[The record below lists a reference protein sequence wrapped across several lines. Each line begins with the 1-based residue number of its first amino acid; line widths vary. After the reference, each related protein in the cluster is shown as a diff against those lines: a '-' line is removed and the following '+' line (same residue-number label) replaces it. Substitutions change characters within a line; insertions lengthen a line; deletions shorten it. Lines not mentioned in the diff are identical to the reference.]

1 MECNTN
7 PNEAKLSEF
16 IFSTSSANV
25 PGLMSMAAHLLENG
39 YTNTQSFLASPA
51 SLYVALEV
59 LARGAKGETL
69 SEIEGVLGKADSR
82 REACARLFEER
93 PEYVP
98 EGYSLNIAASVWANK
113 LAAPLN
119 PDFPQAIADANGQ
132 ATEVEF
138 GAPETKAQISAWLS
152 KNTGGEF
159 STAPGFNAET
169 LFAVISALHFKD
181 NWMDPLNDE
190 DEIVFNAPT
199 GSHTIPMMG
208 GFSSYAKLL
217 KTHEAIAVSWPMQ
230 SGAQAV
236 FAMPN
241 NAGEIDGFVKNG
253 AAWEAISHCFASEGA
268 TRPDGGI
275 ELYMPQLEL
284 KSEDS
289 ELEDTLRSLGVRKAF
304 TPEAELGGITK
315 ADAMVSKVVQ
325 NAMLKLDPNG
335 ADGAAYTALVA
346 VAACPTFPKTDPAII
361 ELDRPFAFSVFSH
374 SGAPLFVGTY
384 MGD

>member
-7 PNEAKLSEF
+7 PSEAKLSEF
-16 IFSTSSANV
+16 IFSTSNANA
-25 PGLMSMAAHLLENG
+25 PGLASIAAHLLNNG
-39 YTNTQSFLASPA
+39 YANTQSFLASPA

-69 SEIEGVLGKADSR
+69 NEIEGVLGNADSR
-82 REACARLFEER
+82 RETCARLFEEH
-93 PEYVP
+93 PEYVA
-98 EGYSLNIAASVWANK
+98 EDYSLNIAASVWANK
-113 LAAPLN
+113 LTAPLC
-119 PDFPQAIADANGQ
+119 PDFPQAIANANGQ
-132 ATEVEF
+132 AAEVEF
-138 GAPETKAQISAWLS
+138 GTPETKSQISAWLS
-152 KNTGGEF
+152 KNTGGKF

-169 LFAVISALHFKD
+169 LFTVISALHFKD
-181 NWMDPLNDE
+181 NWMDPLDAE

-199 GSHTIPMMG
+199 GSRTITMMG
-208 GFSSYAKLL
+208 GFSSDAKLL
-217 KTHEAIAVSWPMQ
+217 KTHEEIAVSWPMQ
-230 SGAQAV
+230 SDAQAV

-241 NAGEIDGFVKNG
+241 NAEEMDSFVKSG
-253 AAWEAISHCFASEGA
+253 AAWKAISRCFEDEGA

-284 KSEDS
+284 KSEDP
-289 ELEDTLRSLGVRKAF
+289 ELEDTLHSLGVRKAF

-315 ADAMVSKVVQ
+315 ADAMVSKVTQ
-325 NAMLKLDPNG
+325 NTILKLDPNG
-335 ADGAAYTALVA
+335 ADGAAYTTLVA

-361 ELDRPFAFSVFSH
+361 ELDRPFVFAVFSH